1 MISVAH
7 YIVEKLASYG
17 VEYVFMVKAAVAI
30 AVGSRASSIGNFI
43 RDAMKGEPIKVKVGT
58 PYRSYL

>member
-17 VEYVFMVKAAVAI
+17 VEHVCMVKAAVAI
-30 AVGSRASSIGNFI
+30 ASTGSLIEMA
-43 RDAMKGEPIKVKVGT
+43 
-58 PYRSYL
+58 